1 MSQLDLQKW
10 RLISFGQWKLSR
22 SALVFL
28 EFRIICELMTLEKL
42 GRILERQDG
51 YQVTPLLSVRLQL
64 MENWLHLVA
73 VCRHTP
79 WQVSTK
85 TYITQNIIFYYL
97 RQGVSFHI

>member
-1 MSQLDLQKW
+1 MSQLDVHKW

-42 GRILERQDG
+42 VERQDG
-51 YQVTPLLSVRLQL
+51 YQVTLLLSVRLQL
-64 MENWLHLVA
+64 METWLHLVA

>member
-1 MSQLDLQKW
+1 MGSGNCQEVHLCL
-10 RLISFGQWKLSR
+10 
-22 SALVFL
+22 L

-51 YQVTPLLSVRLQL
+51 YQVTLLLSVRLQL

-97 RQGVSFHI
+97 RQGVYFHI